1 MLKDKR
7 LSTGESLELSHNKIF
22 LPYIP
27 ETSSCHV
34 FFDWAANSL
43 VRFRLLRL
51 KGSSPKNL
59 EMSVITVEAK
69 IQMSAETLIHKFV
82 TASSF
87 AIGIAGCIAIGSAS
101 AAPEAMPEVVSRV
114 WLENGSQTAAVTIN
128 GEEIVRFKA
137 DVDCDDAAEEADELA
152 VKLNELLHDKK
163 FDASALLPTTN
174 DMKAE
179 IKQDNNVILSFDP
192 FVGSTDGDQISS
204 KKVLEAS
211 TRLCN
216 SLRQALGAFILPPS
230 SQISGNDKA
239 AITVGG
245 ASFSGNASWYGGK
258 FNGRRCSDGSRF
270 SEERLTA
277 AHRSLPFGTKL
288 LVKNRR
294 TGATCIVEVNDRG
307 PFIGN
312 RVIDLSKAA
321 ARQLNM
327 VGSGIALV
335 DCQVLATND

>member
-1 MLKDKR
+1 
-7 LSTGESLELSHNKIF
+7 
-22 LPYIP
+22 
-27 ETSSCHV
+27 
-34 FFDWAANSL
+34 
-43 VRFRLLRL
+43 
-51 KGSSPKNL
+51 
-59 EMSVITVEAK
+59 MSVITVETPKQLLAGTVLLRK
-69 IQMSAETLIHKFV
+69 FLIATSLAV
-82 TASSF
+82 GVAGSIGVCTA
-87 AIGIAGCIAIGSAS
+87 G

-114 WLENGSQTAAVTIN
+114 WLENGAQTAAVTIN
-128 GEEIVRFKA
+128 GEEVVRFKA
-137 DVDCDDAAEEADELA
+137 DIDCDEAAEEAEELA
-152 VKLNELLHDKK
+152 VKLNELIHDKK
-163 FDASALLPTTN
+163 FDASVMLPAAT

-179 IKQDNNVILSFDP
+179 IKQDNNTIISFNP
-192 FVGSTDGDQISS
+192 FAGSTDSDQPG
-204 KKVLEAS
+204 KKILEAS

-216 SLRQALGAFILPPS
+216 SLRQALGAAILPAGS
-230 SQISGNDKA
+230 LSNNNDKTTA
-239 AITVGG
+239 NAGG
-245 ASFSGNASWYGGK
+245 FSFSGNASWYGGK

-327 VGSGIALV
+327 VGSGIAFV
-335 DCQVLATND
+335 DCLVIAAND